1 MIRIL
6 LVDDEPLALKRLAV
20 ALEDI
25 PDAEVI
31 GEARDGDEALLLVE
45 QLRPDLILLDINMP
59 GRDGIAVARTLA
71 AREKRP
77 EVVFIT
83 AFDQFAVDAFA
94 IEAVDYLL
102 KPVDFDRLE
111 QAVTRAKRRRL
122 ERAAQDRV
130 VELGE
135 VVTALRGQ
143 GRAPALRPIPGT
155 EPGAAAN
162 GSEGS
167 DSAAF
172 WVPVNGSM
180 VRVPADLIEWVEAAR
195 DYVLLRTST
204 RSYILRATMA
214 EIQSQLG
221 SVNFLRIHRS
231 LIVRR
236 DLIDR
241 VERTGRGPLR
251 LVLRDGARLGV
262 GPSYAEAVCS
272 SLNI

>member
-6 LVDDEPLALKRLAV
+6 LVDDEVHALKRLAV
-20 ALEDI
+20 AVNDI
-25 PDAEVI
+25 PDAAVI
-31 GEARDGDEALLLVE
+31 GEARDGDEALALVE

-59 GRDGIAVARTLA
+59 GRDGVAVARALA
-71 AREKRP
+71 TREKRP
-77 EVVFIT
+77 DVVFIT

-94 IEAVDYLL
+94 MEAVDYLL
-102 KPVDFDRLE
+102 KPVDFERLE
-111 QAVTRAKRRRL
+111 QAIARAKRRRT
-122 ERAAQDRV
+122 ERAAQERV

-143 GRAPALRPIPGT
+143 ARAPALRPIPGAG
-155 EPGAAAN
+155 PAASGPEAH
-162 GSEGS
+162 
-167 DSAAF
+167 DSGAF

-180 VRVPADLIEWVEAAR
+180 VRVPGDLIEWVEAAR

-214 EIQSQLG
+214 EIENQLG
-221 SVNFLRIHRS
+221 SANFVRIHRS

-236 DLIDR
+236 NLVDR
-241 VERTGRGPLR
+241 VERTGRGALR

-262 GPSYAEAVCS
+262 GPSYVEAVCA
-272 SLNI
+272 SLNV